1 VYAETTPK
9 NGKSWYSIVEKIG
22 KSASPAGWIR
32 AGFSI
37 GRSQEKEMTN
47 ITEDELQT
55 ASALVAFRAPANLV
69 AALDKATA
77 DDMCSRSDVARRA
90 LLDYVRQRGLLPEPK
105 RDMSWVVWGLSH
117 EKPTDTEAKET
128 ASPGHQGQGQ
138 WRPFGGSTNEGLPH
152 PPCGMGT
159 GEQQVTDET
168 DKGAPPADPISP
180 PLRLAIELAASAR
193 GIDVNTWVREALA
206 LQVSREALLYAAEI
220 DAEERAALA
229 QRLAAQGIV
238 LGPGSEAVHWG

>member
-1 VYAETTPK
+1 
-9 NGKSWYSIVEKIG
+9 
-22 KSASPAGWIR
+22 
-32 AGFSI
+32 
-37 GRSQEKEMTN
+37 
-47 ITEDELQT
+47 
-55 ASALVAFRAPANLV
+55 
-69 AALDKATA
+69 
-77 DDMCSRSDVARRA
+77 
-90 LLDYVRQRGLLPEPK
+90 
-105 RDMSWVVWGLSH
+105 
-117 EKPTDTEAKET
+117 
-128 ASPGHQGQGQ
+128 
-138 WRPFGGSTNEGLPH
+138 
-152 PPCGMGT
+152 MGT

-238 LGPGSEAVHWG
+238 LGPGSEAVH